1 MLLEHSTMLLPLPG
15 VPHLH
20 GSFYAT
26 GGDVPAIWRP
36 CDRLHRRDVLIVRE
50 DMLSSEAIRDID
62 IVAYRS
68 NVSAIG

>member
-1 MLLEHSTMLLPLPG
+1 MLLPLPG

-26 GGDVPAIWRP
+26 GGNVPAIGRP
-36 CDRLHRRDVLIVRE
+36 CDCRHRLAMLGVRE
-50 DMLSSEAIRDID
+50 DMLSSKAVPDLD